1 MLRFHPEVQAAL
13 EKGRPVVALE
23 STVISHGLP
32 YPENKEVTFAMMEAV
47 RASGS
52 VPAVIGLMDGA
63 MVVGLS
69 PDEIERFAK
78 ESPIAKVSVADI
90 AYCLST
96 KGLGATTVSAT
107 LFVAHRAGIKIFA
120 TGGMGGV
127 HRDVENSFDISA
139 DLHALRN
146 TPMAV
151 VCSGVKSILDV
162 PKTLEY
168 LETLGIPVVGYQ
180 SDHFALFYTRKGP
193 ALNKSVVSSQQAAQ
207 VIDAHLFLR
216 AGGMMISNPIPE
228 KDALEDALL
237 EKALKDAESARIK
250 EGVSGKAVTPFLLSK
265 MVELTD
271 GKSRAANIALLVHNA
286 KIAGEISV
294 HMASKMLELSEC

>member
-1 MLRFHPEVQAAL
+1 MLRFHAEVQEAL

-32 YPENKEVTFAMMEAV
+32 YPENREVTFAMMQAV
-47 RASGS
+47 RASGA
-52 VPAVIGLMDGA
+52 VPAVIGLMDGQ

-69 PDEIERFAK
+69 PEEIERFAK
-78 ESPIAKVSVADI
+78 ESSVAKVSVADI

-107 LFVAHRAGIKIFA
+107 LFVAHRAGIKVFA

-168 LETLGIPVVGYQ
+168 LETLGVPVVGYK

-193 ALNKSVVSSQQAAQ
+193 RLNKSVDSCAQAAE
-207 VIDAHLFLR
+207 VIDAHLFLK
-216 AGGMMISNPIPE
+216 AGGIMISNPIPTQ
-228 KDALEDALL
+228 DALDDALL
-237 EKALKDAESARIK
+237 EKALDDAEAARLK
-250 EGVSGKAVTPFLLSK
+250 EGVLGKAVTPFLLSK
-265 MVELTD
+265 MAELTE
-271 GKSRAANIALLVHNA
+271 GKSRAANVALLIHNA
-286 KIAGEISV
+286 KIAGEIAV
-294 HMASKMLELSEC
+294 QMAL